1 MNKKS
6 EVVLVN
12 INSIHPNKKKLEM
25 YQTPENYKNIK
36 WSIENEGIIEPL
48 LVNEKTK
55 EIISGN
61 LRYQVAKDLGIKE
74 MDIKSI

>member
-1 MNKKS
+1 MKKKS
-6 EVVLVN
+6 EVILVD
-12 INSIHPNKKKLEM
+12 IATIHPNKKKLEM
-25 YQTPENYKNIK
+25 YQTPENYNNIK

-61 LRYQVAKDLGIKE
+61 LIYQVAKDLGIT
-74 MDIKSI
+74 